1 MSNTTF
7 FQDMKGIINSLC
19 PELNKNYILVDILFY
34 NYHWDRDCSEF
45 PCVEIKCNVDDKP
58 ERIKSFAEPTKFLN
72 RDIVR
77 KAQNFLEEDSDGEVV
92 LLLKEVEETLHQVED
107 NDYFCQKA
115 ASEGLDASG
124 LFSEYQPLDLG
135 FTNDGTEENKKKY
148 INVVWDKLMGKALNS
163 KIDPQSLFSAISGA
177 LIQKLILKD
186 KSENTIVLLSEV
198 AKNDKNIFQILGL
211 IADKKTIDE
220 EHLLI
225 RSKFVDD
232 EDSFV
237 QRVFCVLFQKWSDIF
252 KHSLFYSDSE
262 YIMDTD
268 AVIRLAVRDLTE
280 GWELPSYKIIE
291 AISRTRYENEECHGT
306 VAFFTDIEKAKY
318 IPFERPIHFGVENI
332 RYIRKLLEMSA
343 GSFNDSFVLCVNA
356 QSSLHSNVVGLIE
369 KEFCNNEYTVEF
381 RGFLKWTLMKSGSEI
396 FSFDSGQY
404 SFHKNRL
411 DKYNKQL
418 KASLECTDDQ
428 IKNIHFIVE
437 TIWEQHHGTMLV
449 LFKDSLKAE
458 EETRRLVKMGRGIGL
473 KTNHEWNDFDRKQLI
488 LSLTSIDGALFMDIN
503 GTICG
508 FGIIVDGEAVVK
520 GTAERGARYNSAKN
534 YIANC
539 AKKEIVNVALVVSE
553 DRTVDLLSENDM
565 RNSL

>member
-1 MSNTTF
+1 MSNSAF

-45 PCVEIKCNVDDKP
+45 PCAEIKCNVDDKP
-58 ERIKSFAEPTKFLN
+58 ERIKSFAEPSKFLN

-135 FTNDGTEENKKKY
+135 FTNDGTEENKNKY
-148 INVVWDKLMGKALNS
+148 INVVWDKLMGKVLNS
-163 KIDPQSLFSAISGA
+163 KIDSQSLFCAISRA

-198 AKNDKNIFQILGL
+198 TKNDKNIFQILGL

-280 GWELPSYKIIE
+280 GRELPSYKIIE

-318 IPFERPIHFGVENI
+318 IPFESPIHFGFENI
-332 RYIRKLLEMSA
+332 RYIRKLLEMSW
-343 GSFNDSFVLCVNA
+343 GFFNDSFVLCVNA
-356 QSSLHSNVVGLIE
+356 QSSLHSNVVGLIK

-437 TIWEQHHGTMLV
+437 TIWEQRHGTMLV

-520 GTAERGARYNSAKN
+520 GTTERGARYNSAKN

-539 AKKEIVNVALVVSE
+539 AKKGIVNIALVVSE
-553 DRTVDLLSENDM
+553 DRTVDLLLESDM